1 MKFLLSVLS
10 TAMLAYAAGI
20 FLPWW
25 GIAIAG
31 IISGVWLLQKPGIA
45 FLSGFLAVFLL
56 WAGFALVRSQMNDDI
71 LATRF
76 AKLILK
82 SDQPLLL
89 VLMTGVIGG
98 LVAGLGALSGSLG
111 RTAFRKKEDRSDE
124 IIHIP
129 DTSSTEQAG

>member
-31 IISGVWLLQKPGIA
+31 IISGAWLLQKPGVA
-45 FLSGFLAVFLL
+45 FLSGFTAVFLL

-76 AKLILK
+76 VKLILK
-82 SDQPLLL
+82 NDQPLLL

-111 RTAFRKKEDRSDE
+111 RSAFRSQETQPDE
-124 IIHIP
+124 FIQIP
-129 DTSSTEQAG
+129 DTSSSE

>member
-1 MKFLLSVLS
+1 MS

-25 GIAIAG
+25 GIAVAG
-31 IISGVWLLQKPGIA
+31 LISGAWLLQKPGVA

-76 AKLILK
+76 ARLILK
-82 SDQPLLL
+82 SEQPLLL
-89 VLMTGVIGG
+89 VLMTGGIGG
-98 LVAGLGALSGSLG
+98 LVAGFGALSGSLG
-111 RTAFRKKEDRSDE
+111 RTAFRRQEPKPDE
-124 IIHIP
+124 FIQIP
-129 DTSSTEQAG
+129 EEPSTEQAG